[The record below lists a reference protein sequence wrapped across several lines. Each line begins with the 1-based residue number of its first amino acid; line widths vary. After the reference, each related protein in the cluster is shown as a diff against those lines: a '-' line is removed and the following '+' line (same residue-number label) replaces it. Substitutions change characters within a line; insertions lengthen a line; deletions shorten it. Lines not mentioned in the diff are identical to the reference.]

1 MSWDFLSHTKTIHT
15 ITVISRAAP
24 ARNPTCVLC
33 RRKEIVAH
41 GKWFL
46 GTAAKNF
53 DTTCWTTASNIS
65 IYQYTRLP
73 SSAKPNHMHLLYIY
87 LFYQSPRWI
96 FEQQLYRDRGY
107 LAAIPNW
114 KTITTNNIRT
124 GSLWAPHKHAQSTI
138 WGNMYVGIH
147 RKHRDSAK
155 TRCCYERFIVPG
167 RKSDCSTETSKIML
181 WFEVKSILFLILP
194 IDEVIWTKYNENGN
208 ILNVIIRASE
218 IMKNKNSV
226 I

>member
-1 MSWDFLSHTKTIHT
+1 MFCAAAKKLLRMENDFL
-15 ITVISRAAP
+15 AQ
-24 ARNPTCVLC
+24 
-33 RRKEIVAH
+33 RRRT
-41 GKWFL
+41 L
-46 GTAAKNF
+46 
-53 DTTCWTTASNIS
+53 
-65 IYQYTRLP
+65 TRLAEP
-73 SSAKPNHMHLLYIY
+73 QQATSLYINTLVFHHPRSQTIWIY
-87 LFYQSPRWI
+87 CIYIFYQSPRWV
-96 FEQQLYRDRGY
+96 FQQQLYRDRGY

-181 WFEVKSILFLILP
+181 LFEVKSILFLILP